1 MAKSKVM
8 EIGKIEFAKQTSQ
21 SKFNTLNFY
30 NPNHRDALSDGDEHG
45 KGPFKGSVGSKTD
58 IMTRG
63 NNIMMNP
70 YNPNNHYRVDD

>member
-8 EIGKIEFAKQTSQ
+8 EIGKIQFSKQTAN
-21 SKFNTLNFY
+21 SKFNTKNLY
-30 NPNHRDALSDGDEHG
+30 TISHPDALSDGDEHG

-58 IMTRG
+58 NLMRG
-63 NNIMMNP
+63 NNIMQNA